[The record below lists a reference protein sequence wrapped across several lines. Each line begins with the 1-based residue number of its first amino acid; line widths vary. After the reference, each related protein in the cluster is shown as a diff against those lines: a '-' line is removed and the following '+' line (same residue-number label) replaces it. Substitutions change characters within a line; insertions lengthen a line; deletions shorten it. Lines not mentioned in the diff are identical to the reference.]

1 MKTIELRITEAIYN
15 KVISFLELLPK
26 DSVQIVLK
34 DDDKKDIPYVDD
46 DEQNEIEQILKNPE
60 CHEIAFKEKVI
71 VK

>member
-46 DEQNEIEQILKNPE
+46 DEQKEIEQILKNPE